1 MAGFRLVQ
9 ITSRCTGSQLLI
21 RGVVELTTSM
31 KSQSR
36 HSGID
41 RRPRSVLESAQC
53 DHWTVDGVAGSYQ
66 DMKKGSAASARLSN
80 DINYLQL
87 ISFGDIFKI
96 VKFKFYKARILHIRA
111 RVRVAHA
118 LVYVIKS
125 SLNFRKT
132 KSFLNQI

>member
-1 MAGFRLVQ
+1 MFLDDGADE
-9 ITSRCTGSQLLI
+9 ITKREKELH
-21 RGVVELTTSM
+21 RFVV
-31 KSQSR
+31 
-36 HSGID
+36 H
-41 RRPRSVLESAQC
+41 
-53 DHWTVDGVAGSYQ
+53 Q
-66 DMKKGSAASARLSN
+66 DTKKGSAASTRLSN

-96 VKFKFYKARILHIRA
+96 VQFKIYKARILHIRA

-118 LVYVIKS
+118 LVYAIKS